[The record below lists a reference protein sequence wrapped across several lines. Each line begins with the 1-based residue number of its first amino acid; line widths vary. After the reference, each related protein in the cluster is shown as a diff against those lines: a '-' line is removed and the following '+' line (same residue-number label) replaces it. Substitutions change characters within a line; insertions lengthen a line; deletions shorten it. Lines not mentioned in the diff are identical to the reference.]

1 MCKCK
6 ADLPEKR
13 NVTQIYMYLFKN
25 GEIVKMEPFNA
36 QTRDDMMFNLT
47 KVTVEHSGLYTCLFS
62 EKRLIISKTTVT
74 GHNSVSIK
82 VLGDLLP
89 ATIKA
94 PKTSV
99 KKEETLT
106 LSCTFKKYKNCTQV
120 YVYLCFN
127 GIGNSKKQVICSDV
141 IISTTF
147 DFSDI
152 SEKNS
157 GNYSCVY
164 SASNYSLSE
173 VNTTGENTIFV
184 QITNDSF
191 DVLRLI
197 TGVLVAALVL
207 LLVLLGICFYRGIFH
222 FRCRGELH
230 RSVIGLCQD
239 PAESTLNNEPFY
251 QEITTGTLYVDENGE
266 LRSSG
271 AKSCR
276 RAVENVNVLYSS
288 IQKHKGEQTAE
299 QNANLNIEGAGY
311 DRPEAQYA
319 VINKRKGKTGDEQVM
334 QSFSCN
340 PSVTYSLVN
349 Y

>member
-1 MCKCK
+1 MLKCK

-13 NVTQIYMYLFKN
+13 NVTQIHMYLFKN

-36 QTRDDMMFNLT
+36 QTRDDMIVNLT

-62 EKRLIISKTTVT
+62 EEKLIISKTTVT

-89 ATIKA
+89 ATIEA

-147 DFSDI
+147 DL
-152 SEKNS
+152 SEKKS

-164 SASNYSLSE
+164 SAFNFSLSE

-184 QITNDSF
+184 QIRNDSF

-222 FRCRGELH
+222 FR
-230 RSVIGLCQD
+230 LCQD

-251 QEITTGTLYVDENGE
+251 QEITTGGTLYVDENGE

>member
-1 MCKCK
+1 MLKCK

-13 NVTQIYMYLFKN
+13 NVTQIHMYLFKN

-36 QTRDDMMFNLT
+36 QTRDDMIVNLT

-62 EKRLIISKTTVT
+62 EEKLIISKTTVT

-89 ATIKA
+89 ATIEA

-147 DFSDI
+147 DL
-152 SEKNS
+152 SEKKS

-164 SASNYSLSE
+164 SAFNFSLSE

-184 QITNDSF
+184 QIRNDSF

-222 FRCRGELH
+222 FR
-230 RSVIGLCQD
+230 LCQD